1 MANGKWLSTK
11 NKSFK
16 GFFLFVLFSILLSI
30 GIHRI
35 LYFNNKPAK
44 ALPISQIKSGDL
56 IFRQGNGLWSPYFAG
71 LNSRSGYSH
80 LGVLFRDGEEV
91 FVLHADAD
99 DLTVEGGAQITA
111 LSVFITDS
119 LKVKIM
125 SNRMPEEAK
134 TRFLH
139 HLETMVKDNIPF
151 DGNFDLE
158 DQGTRVYCTEFIW
171 LAAQRAGIF
180 DFGERINI
188 AGREVILVDS
198 FFHSSWLKH

>member
-1 MANGKWLSTK
+1 MENGHQQKINLSR
-11 NKSFK
+11 
-16 GFFLFVLFSILLSI
+16 FFLFVFVSILSSI
-30 GIHRI
+30 GIHRA
-35 LYFNNKPAK
+35 LYFNNTTAK

-71 LNSRSGYSH
+71 LNSESGYSH

-119 LKVKIM
+119 LRVKIM
-125 SNRMPEEAK
+125 SNLMPEQSK
-134 TRFLH
+134 TEFLH
-139 HLETMVKDNIPF
+139 HLETMVRDAIPF

-158 DQGTRVYCTEFIW
+158 DRGTRVYCTEFIW

-180 DFGERINI
+180 DFGEKINL

-198 FFHSSWLKH
+198 FFHSRWLNH